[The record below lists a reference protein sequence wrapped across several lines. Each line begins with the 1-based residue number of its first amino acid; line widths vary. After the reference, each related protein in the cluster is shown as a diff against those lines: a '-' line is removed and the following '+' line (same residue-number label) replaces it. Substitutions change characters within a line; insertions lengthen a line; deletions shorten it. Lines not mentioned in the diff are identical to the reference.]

1 MTDDSP
7 ASDRAGEPDLARVRH
22 FLLYSLSLPERALRS
37 ATGLVGGGLRESCDL
52 LVPQAFRS
60 GRTYSILVQQML
72 DFLAEDV
79 GGVQRKAAAENG
91 PKIENYVA
99 RKAVANFIDLAGL
112 ATLHLSPMLLLAVV
126 SDVAYGSQTYLRE
139 LADELK
145 RQGVIAAD
153 STVDHVDDLLAAVAN
168 AAGTTALA
176 FAVPPLS
183 VEGLKKTIEDTRA
196 SVRSI
201 DPAGVLP
208 QAETRRLWEEIHE
221 VATSQGVSPLAISSA
236 MTLYSLRKVGTA
248 CRGALSSVTVAGR
261 LLDRLVLAHYERAW
275 PTSATKASTA
285 RWPRPASP
293 TSRPSGGTSPASGPR
308 SPRISS
314 PASFSAAYGK
324 PCGVVGR
331 VGTSSISLPAC
342 PAAAGGGH

>member
-7 ASDRAGEPDLARVRH
+7 APDPAGEPERARVRH

-37 ATGLVGGGLRESCDL
+37 ATGMVGGTLRESCDL

-79 GGVQRKAAAENG
+79 GGVQRKAGADAG
-91 PKIENYVA
+91 PQIENYVA

-112 ATLHLSPMLLLAVV
+112 ATLHLSPMLLLAVI

-168 AAGTTALA
+168 ATGTTALA

-196 SVRSI
+196 AVRSI

-248 CRGALSSVTVAGR
+248 CRGALSTVTVAGR
-261 LLDRLVLAHYERAW
+261 LFDRLVLAHYEHALADIRGKGLYRCLAE
-275 PTSATKASTA
+275 T
-285 RWPRPASP
+285 
-293 TSRPSGGTSPASGPR
+293 
-308 SPRISS
+308 
-314 PASFSAAYGK
+314 GK
-324 PCGVVGR
+324 PYVATVWRNFSSQRATFTEDLLSGKLLGR
-331 VGTSSISLPAC
+331 LWQTVRRCLRRRPK
-342 PAAAGGGH
+342 P

>member
-1 MTDDSP
+1 VGEATSANP
-7 ASDRAGEPDLARVRH
+7 RPTAEATGAEPAGEPDVARVRH

-37 ATGLVGGGLRESCDL
+37 ATGLVGGTLRESCDL

-79 GGVQRKAAAENG
+79 GGVQRKAAAQSG
-91 PKIENYVA
+91 SQIENYVA

-112 ATLHLSPMLLLAVV
+112 ATLHLSPMLLLAVTN
-126 SDVAYGSQTYLRE
+126 DVAYGSQSYLRE

-153 STVDHVDDLLAAVAN
+153 STVDHVDDLLAAVGN

-176 FAVPPLS
+176 FAVPPLT

-196 SVRSI
+196 AVRSI
-201 DPAGVLP
+201 DAAGVLP

-236 MTLYSLRKVGTA
+236 MTLYSLGKVGTA

-261 LLDRLVLAHYERAW
+261 LLDRLVLAHYERAL
-275 PTSATKASTA
+275 AEI
-285 RWPRPASP
+285 
-293 TSRPSGGTSPASGPR
+293 R
-308 SPRISS
+308 SKGLYRCL
-314 PASFSAAYGK
+314 AETGK
-324 PCGVVGR
+324 PYVAAVWRNFSSQRTTLTEDLLSGKLFGR
-331 VGTSSISLPAC
+331 LGQALRRCLRVRGKP
-342 PAAAGGGH
+342 